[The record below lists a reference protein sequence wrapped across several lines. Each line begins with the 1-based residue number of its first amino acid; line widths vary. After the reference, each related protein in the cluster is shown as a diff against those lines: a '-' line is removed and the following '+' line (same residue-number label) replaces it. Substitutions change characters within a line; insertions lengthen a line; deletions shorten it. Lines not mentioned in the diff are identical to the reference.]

1 MNVLALFS
9 RLAGVSTRLFFLGL
23 SGTVWALLCMQA
35 HAGVSVGAGKG
46 AQLGSLSEPLS
57 SYGMTIDVGATEDG
71 SRRTGQA
78 AVWHDT
84 SGRADLMA
92 ALQALEAGAFRAL
105 PGAGSTG
112 LQKGSYWSFFVLH
125 NPTDFPVPLHLEY
138 VDHQLI
144 RLQAFASSSNTTPE
158 FVEVANLAMGEGFTK
173 RPVFHNRFVVP
184 VALEAGESKAFL
196 VRFDSEE
203 VGFVFPSMRIW
214 SPDALSKSHTGET
227 AVLSFLFGGITLI
240 SLFSLIV
247 GLTTREPS
255 FFAYFVYGL
264 SKIVA
269 WGTILGFT
277 HQYVLREGFHWS
289 YMSAAGA
296 VSILCGVIFDRL
308 FLQTRKYT
316 PKLDLVMILMML
328 NALVLLG
335 SALLQIKAVA
345 LVSITLALLLYPAST
360 VIAIVRW
367 RQGSSEAAVFAV
379 GWTLLLAG
387 LFFQALRDLGYV
399 HHNLVNY
406 YLPPLSSFIEMVTI
420 MAAMGIKLRRL
431 RLQGL
436 ESERQYRRHLEQ
448 SKVKL
453 EGLVRART
461 EELEKA
467 KHQAELEA
475 RTDPLTGIRNRRSF
489 LADAD
494 LSIKRAQRKGEP
506 VSLLMF
512 DIDHFKSIND
522 NHGHGVGDEAL
533 RQFSQTIQRKL
544 RETDVFGRLGGEE
557 FALLIT
563 ETRPDSLHTAER
575 LRDIISQIRV
585 ECPAGS
591 VQFTSSIGVA
601 LGTEH
606 ETVEQLLRRADHALY
621 CAKERGRNIVVEY
634 TAERGPDASGPS
646 HSEAAS
652 TEPAL
657 SLEPT

>member
-1 MNVLALFS
+1 MNVFAFARPFYRS
-9 RLAGVSTRLFFLGL
+9 PVRLFTQGL
-23 SGTVWALLCMQA
+23 FALLWGVLCAQV
-35 HAGVSVGAGKG
+35 HAGITVEAVGKDIQESTLSTPLSTFAEAIDIG
-46 AQLGSLSEPLS
+46 AAENGSL
-57 SYGMTIDVGATEDG
+57 
-71 SRRTGQA
+71 RTGQA
-78 AVWHDT
+78 AIWHDT
-84 SGRADLMA
+84 SGRADLA
-92 ALQALEAGAFRAL
+92 SALRALARGEFGPL

-112 LQKGSYWSFFVLH
+112 LRKGSYWSLFILR
-125 NPTDFPVPLHLEY
+125 NATNTAAPIHLEY

-144 RLQAFASSSNTTPE
+144 RLQAFASASVDTPE
-158 FVEVANLAMGEGFTK
+158 FAEVANLAMGEPFAR

-184 VALEAGESKAFL
+184 VVLAPGASEAFL

-203 VGFVFPSMRIW
+203 LGFVFPSMRIW
-214 SPDALSKSHTGET
+214 SPDALGKSHTGET

-247 GLTTREPS
+247 GLTTREWS
-255 FFAYFVYGL
+255 FFAYFVYGI

-277 HQYVLREGFHWS
+277 HQYVLPNGFHWS

-308 FLQTRKYT
+308 FLQTRRYT
-316 PKLDLVMILMML
+316 PKLDLILILMMV
-328 NALVLLG
+328 NAGVLLG
-335 SALLQIKAVA
+335 SALLQVKAVA
-345 LVSITLALLLYPAST
+345 LISITLALLLYPAST
-360 VIAIVRW
+360 AIALARW
-367 RQGSSEAAVFAV
+367 RQGSSEAAVFAL

-387 LFFQALRDLGYV
+387 LFYQALRDLGYV
-399 HHNLVNY
+399 EHNLVNY

-420 MAAMGIKLRRL
+420 MAAMGMKLRRL

-467 KHQAELEA
+467 KQQAELEA

-489 LADAD
+489 LSDAE
-494 LSIKRAQRKGEP
+494 LCFKRAQRKGEP

-533 RQFSQTIQRKL
+533 RQFSVTIQQKI

-563 ETRPDSLHTAER
+563 ETRPDSLLTAER
-575 LRDIISQIRV
+575 LRDNIAQIRLSCT
-585 ECPAGS
+585 EGS

-601 LGTEH
+601 HGKAGES
-606 ETVEQLLRRADHALY
+606 VEQLLRQADHALY

-634 TAERGPDASGPS
+634 TAEPS
-646 HSEAAS
+646 SAVDNSEIR
-652 TEPAL
+652 P
-657 SLEPT
+657 SLEPA

>member
-1 MNVLALFS
+1 MNVVAP
-9 RLAGVSTRLFFLGL
+9 AGLLYKSLVRLFVQGL
-23 SGTVWALLCMQA
+23 LVLLWGGLCAQV
-35 HAGVSVGAGKG
+35 HAGITVGGVGKG
-46 AQLGSLSEPLS
+46 TQENTLTAPLHS
-57 SYGMTIDVGATEDG
+57 FADAIDIGAAEDG
-71 SRRTGQA
+71 SLRTGQA
-78 AVWHDT
+78 AVWHDP
-84 SGRADLMA
+84 SGRADLSA
-92 ALQALEAGAFRAL
+92 ALQALEQGEFRPLA
-105 PGAGSTG
+105 GAGSTG
-112 LQKGSYWSFFVLH
+112 LRKGSYWSLFILR
-125 NPTDFPVPLHLEY
+125 NTTDSSVPIHLEY

-144 RLQAFASSSNTTPE
+144 RLQAFASASVDTPHFLE
-158 FVEVANLAMGEGFTK
+158 LANLAMGESFAR

-184 VALEAGESKAFL
+184 VVLASGTSEAFL

-227 AVLSFLFGGITLI
+227 AVLSFLFGGIALI

-247 GLTTREPS
+247 GVTTREWS
-255 FFAYFVYGL
+255 FFAYFVYGI

-277 HQYVLREGFHWS
+277 HQYVLPDGFHWS

-296 VSILCGVIFDRL
+296 VSILCGLVFDRL

-316 PKLDLVMILMML
+316 PRLDLILILMMV
-328 NALVLLG
+328 NAGVLLG

-345 LVSITLALLLYPAST
+345 LMSITFALLLYPAFT
-360 VIAIVRW
+360 VIALVRW
-367 RQGSSEAAVFAV
+367 RQGSSEAVVFAL

-387 LFFQALRDLGYV
+387 LFYQALRDLGYV
-399 HHNLVNY
+399 EHNLVNY

-420 MAAMGIKLRRL
+420 MAAMGMKLRRL

-467 KHQAELEA
+467 KQQAELEA

-489 LADAD
+489 LSDAE
-494 LSIKRAQRKGEP
+494 LCIKRAQRRGEP

-522 NHGHGVGDEAL
+522 NHGHGIGDEAL
-533 RQFSQTIQRKL
+533 RQFSVTIQRKI

-563 ETRPDSLHTAER
+563 ETRPDSLYTAER
-575 LRDIISQIRV
+575 LRDNIAQIRLR
-585 ECPAGS
+585 CPEGC

-601 LGTEH
+601 HGSTDESV
-606 ETVEQLLRRADHALY
+606 ETLLRQADHALY
-621 CAKERGRNIVVEY
+621 CAKERGRNMVVEY
-634 TAERGPDASGPS
+634 SEQSSSTAGSAETPLNP
-646 HSEAAS
+646 
-652 TEPAL
+652 EPV
-657 SLEPT
+657 

>member
-1 MNVLALFS
+1 MS
-9 RLAGVSTRLFFLGL
+9 RLRCGFPLGFIAL
-23 SGTVWALLCMQA
+23 VWGLLCAQV
-35 HAGVSVGAGKG
+35 HAGVSAEAAGENTQNFALTAPLHTYAEVIDIDGA
-46 AQLGSLSEPLS
+46 
-57 SYGMTIDVGATEDG
+57 EDG
-71 SRRTGQA
+71 SKRTGQA

-84 SGRADLMA
+84 SGQADLSA
-92 ALQALEAGAFRAL
+92 ALRALQAGDFRPL

-112 LQKGSYWSFFVLH
+112 MQKGSYWSFFVLH
-125 NPTDFPVPLHLEY
+125 NSTDAPVPLHLEY

-144 RLQAFASSSNTTPE
+144 RLQAFESPVRAAPD
-158 FVEVANLAMGEGFTK
+158 FAEVANLAMGESFAM

-184 VALEAGESKAFL
+184 VELEPGASEAFL
-196 VRFDSEE
+196 IRLDSEE
-203 VGFVFPSMRIW
+203 AGFVFPSMRIW
-214 SPDALSKSHTGET
+214 TPDALSQSHTAET
-227 AVLSFLFGGITLI
+227 AVLSFLFGGVTLI

-247 GLTTREPS
+247 GLTTRESS

-264 SKIVA
+264 SKIAA

-277 HQYVLREGFHWS
+277 HQYLLRDGFHWS

-316 PKLDLVMILMML
+316 PRLDLVLILMMV
-328 NALVLLG
+328 NAAVLLG
-335 SALLQIKAVA
+335 SALLQIKALA
-345 LVSITLALLLYPAST
+345 LISITLALLLYPAST

-399 HHNLVNY
+399 EHNLVNY

-420 MAAMGIKLRRL
+420 MAAMGMKLRRL

-467 KHQAELEA
+467 KQQAELEA

-489 LADAD
+489 LADAG
-494 LSIKRAQRKGEP
+494 LCIKRAQRKGEP

-522 NHGHGVGDEAL
+522 NHGHGIGDEAL
-533 RQFSQTIQRKL
+533 RQFSVTIQQKI

-575 LRDIISQIRV
+575 LRDNIAQIRLD
-585 ECPAGS
+585 CPVGS

-601 LGTEH
+601 HATQDES
-606 ETVEQLLRRADHALY
+606 VEQLLRQADHALY
-621 CAKERGRNIVVEY
+621 CAKERGRNMVVEY
-634 TAERGPDASGPS
+634 TAEPNASERGLPL
-646 HSEAAS
+646 SES
-652 TEPAL
+652 QHVDML
-657 SLEPT
+657 SSLEPA

>member
-1 MNVLALFS
+1 MIASRFFYSLLAS
-9 RLAGVSTRLFFLGL
+9 AARLSLVYSLCTAAIG
-23 SGTVWALLCMQA
+23 ALLLCSTVVMA
-35 HAGVSVGAGKG
+35 TP
-46 AQLGSLSEPLS
+46 SLEPIAIRAL
-57 SYGMTIDVGATEDG
+57 EDG
-71 SRRTGQA
+71 SKRTGQA
-78 AVWHDT
+78 AIWHDP
-84 SGRADLMA
+84 SGRAGPEA
-92 ALQALEAGAFRAL
+92 AQEALARGAFQPL

-112 LQKGSYWSFFVLH
+112 LQKGSHWSHFALH
-125 NPTDFPVPLHLEY
+125 NTTADAVTLHLEY
-138 VDHQLI
+138 VDHQLM
-144 RLQAFASSSNTTPE
+144 RLQAYARPIGSTGGYDK
-158 FVEVANLAMGEGFTK
+158 VAEQAMGDPFSA

-184 VALEAGESKAFL
+184 VTLSAGETLELL

-203 VGFVFPSMRIW
+203 AGFVFPSMRIW
-214 SPDALSKSHTGET
+214 TPERLSQAHTGET
-227 AVLSFLFGGITLI
+227 SVLAFLFGGIALI

-247 GLTTREPS
+247 GLTTGESS

-269 WGTILGFT
+269 WGTIMGFA
-277 HQYVLREGFHWS
+277 HQYVLRDAFHWH

-296 VSILCGVIFDRL
+296 VSILCGVVFDRL

-316 PKLDLVMILMML
+316 PRLDYILLLMML
-328 NALVLLG
+328 NACVLLA
-335 SALLQIKAVA
+335 SALLQVKALA
-345 LVSITLALLLYPAST
+345 LITITLALLMYPAST
-360 VIAIVRW
+360 IIALVRW

-379 GWTLLLAG
+379 GWTLLLLG
-387 LFFQALRDLGYV
+387 LFYQALRDLGYV
-399 HHNLVNY
+399 EHNLVNY

-420 MAAMGIKLRRL
+420 MAAMGMKLRRV

-436 ESERQYRRHLEQ
+436 ESERQYRRHLEE

-467 KHQAELEA
+467 KQQAEQEA
-475 RTDPLTGIRNRRSF
+475 RTDPLTGICNRRSF
-489 LADAD
+489 LAEAS

-533 RQFSQTIQRKL
+533 RQFSQTIRKTV

-575 LRDIISQIRV
+575 LRNSISGIRLDA
-585 ECPAGS
+585 AGET
-591 VQFTSSIGVA
+591 VQFTSSIGIAYRDSDV
-601 LGTEH
+601 
-606 ETVEQLLRRADHALY
+606 TVEQLLRRADQALY
-621 CAKERGRNIVVEY
+621 CAKKRGRNIVVEY
-634 TAERGPDASGPS
+634 AADASPEDSPS
-646 HSEAAS
+646 QTGFQIEMVDGAEQ
-652 TEPAL
+652 EPA
-657 SLEPT
+657 